1 MTIEVFKEFLNKHD
15 YDVRKTRDARWID
28 QKCTFDVI
36 SIIAD
41 SILEYL
47 DTNDVQE
54 FSVSDIWRSDYA
66 RDNVIAIFSKP
77 DPRFE
82 ASNEYD
88 KYFGQPIKL
97 LGYSKV
103 LNVRKEQNNR
113 YYYSV
118 NNRAILEKIALRP
131 THALNFLIEYI
142 TKVLKDSGLWCSF
155 NEFFDLQTKEA
166 YYEVR
171 QKFIK
176 FTIDNTNINH
186 STECGRIFTK
196 VINPLAFRLKK
207 QGTSRGSISK
217 NIITLNDLQYNRVNW
232 RDELSGKDKFI
243 TRAEHSLTDKQI
255 KAREM
260 ARYTINKAKNAL
272 RKFNDKMYNSKSE
285 VSDLNELSVLATQA
299 HHIFP
304 QSDYPSIAD
313 YVENLIMLTPNQHF
327 FMAHPNNNTQYIDKD
342 FQYICLLAKST
353 KIFLDLTSDDP
364 EKFYDFEDYK
374 HVLNT
379 GLKTEEFNHVR
390 SLDFQTIL
398 EKIEN
403 LYPDNED
410 SRYAYLLAQNK
421 LKNPY

>member
-285 VSDLNELSVLATQA
+285 VSDLNELS
-299 HHIFP
+299 
-304 QSDYPSIAD
+304 
-313 YVENLIMLTPNQHF
+313 
-327 FMAHPNNNTQYIDKD
+327 
-342 FQYICLLAKST
+342 
-353 KIFLDLTSDDP
+353 
-364 EKFYDFEDYK
+364 
-374 HVLNT
+374 
-379 GLKTEEFNHVR
+379 
-390 SLDFQTIL
+390 SL
-398 EKIEN
+398 
-403 LYPDNED
+403 
-410 SRYAYLLAQNK
+410 
-421 LKNPY
+421 